1 MIWDLLEWVL
11 QLNQT
16 YLKSL
21 TAIKSNQASNFVLA
35 CYMLSFKRSYAFA
48 MAFLLCE
55 ILANLEFFGAF
66 QPLGKVVGNV
76 LTFLALC
83 LTWSLS
89 IKSQI
94 KPRTN
99 KSLAAWCCIMV
110 SFLLYMAIDRVLN
123 PYDKTYIYRH
133 YENVIVCIH
142 ACIILSLYK
151 PRAIINSMVDKF
163 RDIISQLR
171 SSYTMQ
177 FICYN
182 LEQCKTFL
190 AK

>member
-1 MIWDLLEWVL
+1 MIWEILEWVL

-21 TAIKSNQASNFVLA
+21 TAIKSNQASNFVLI

-55 ILANLEFFGAF
+55 ILAGVEFFGVF
-66 QPLGKVVGNV
+66 HSVGKAVGNV
-76 LTFLALC
+76 LFFIALF
-83 LTWSLS
+83 LTWSLAIS
-89 IKSQI
+89 SQI
-94 KPRTN
+94 KPKMN
-99 KSLAAWCCIMV
+99 KSLAAWCCIMI
-110 SFLLYMAIDRVLN
+110 SFLIYMAIDRAFN
-123 PYDKTYIYRH
+123 PYDKTYIYRY

-151 PRAIINSMVDKF
+151 PRTVINNMVDKF
-163 RDIISQLR
+163 RDIISQLC
-171 SSYTMQ
+171 SSYTVQ
-177 FICYN
+177 LICYN
-182 LEQCKTFL
+182 LGKYKALL